1 MAAVSPAPPADQ
13 TTDLMQ
19 RLSLDPKNKGN
30 DASDVAKQPS
40 GVQYGS
46 ANGGEVPIAPI
57 PTYERSLTPLLQEHM
72 DASMCYLPNGY
83 TSSFYYG
90 GYNGLM
96 TEWED
101 YPRYANP
108 DGAEVPPPGVYGD
121 VYHHGYGYAS
131 YGPYPSPGSPIPT
144 LGQNGQLYGSQNYH
158 FPATYYQPPTPT
170 SAPYTTAQTSGSIGE
185 VSTSAAADIPPSP
198 ADTAKAISDGTTK
211 ASSNSNN
218 GSAKTKPFSPC
229 CSFDKGALPGG
240 HPPAGFQDPRF
251 GVDGMWSPVPFSDGS
266 IFPDGQKR
274 PPLSTASP
282 TISHTGST
290 TSTINQN
297 LRPLPHLMGIHG
309 SRPATP
315 GMVNKMYPN
324 HRIYDHHANGY
335 RSGQDF
341 RSGMHDSRMNGRW
354 GMSMDSKYKP
364 RGRSS
369 NFYGYG
375 NENLDGMNELNKG
388 PRSGHFREQ
397 KGLGPTI
404 TLAIRGQ
411 SLPANGNSHDTDGV
425 PEKDQYNKAD
435 FPETYSDAKFFI
447 IKSYSEDDIHKSIKY
462 SIWASTPHG
471 NKKLDAAYQESKQ
484 KTSGCPVFLFF
495 SVNTSGQFV
504 GVAEM
509 VGPVN
514 FNKTLDYW
522 QQDKWVGGFP
532 VKWHIVK
539 DVPNS
544 ILKHI
549 TLENND
555 NKPVTNSR
563 DTQEVKLDQGLQLLK
578 LFKELVSKTSILDD
592 FNFYE
597 TRQKMMQEKRT
608 KHQQLKKKF
617 IYTNFW
623 PQVMDGKPVDSE
635 EKDKEEAYRNAGLRK
650 PSEVVTIS
658 KKESGQG
665 GLPPVEHVLSEKNG
679 LAAAVGVA
687 PKDVKPATETQLA
700 ANGVV
705 NNC

>member
-13 TTDLMQ
+13 STDLMQ
-19 RLSLDPKNKGN
+19 KLSLDPKNEGN
-30 DASDVAKQPS
+30 DASDVAKK
-40 GVQYGS
+40 VY
-46 ANGGEVPIAPI
+46 
-57 PTYERSLTPLLQEHM
+57 LT
-72 DASMCYLPNGY
+72 S
-83 TSSFYYG
+83 

-121 VYHHGYGYAS
+121 MYHHGYGYAS

-144 LGQNGQLYGSQNYH
+144 LGQNGQLYGSQHYH
-158 FPATYYQPPTPT
+158 FPATYYQQPTPT

-185 VSTSAAADIPPSP
+185 VSTSAAADVPPIP

-211 ASSNSNN
+211 ASLNSNN

-251 GVDGMWSPVPFSDGS
+251 VIDGMWSPVPYSDGS

-274 PPLSTASP
+274 PPTTTACT

-335 RSGQDF
+335 GSGQGF

-364 RGRSS
+364 RGRSN

-388 PRSGHFREQ
+388 PRSGHFRDK

-404 TLAIRGQ
+404 TLAFRGQ
-411 SLPANGNSHDTDGV
+411 SLPANVNSHDTDGV

-495 SVNTSGQFV
+495 SVMN
-504 GVAEM
+504 
-509 VGPVN
+509 
-514 FNKTLDYW
+514 
-522 QQDKWVGGFP
+522 
-532 VKWHIVK
+532 
-539 DVPNS
+539 
-544 ILKHI
+544 
-549 TLENND
+549 
-555 NKPVTNSR
+555 
-563 DTQEVKLDQGLQLLK
+563 
-578 LFKELVSKTSILDD
+578 
-592 FNFYE
+592 
-597 TRQKMMQEKRT
+597 
-608 KHQQLKKKF
+608 
-617 IYTNFW
+617 
-623 PQVMDGKPVDSE
+623 GKPVDSE
-635 EKDKEEAYRNAGLRK
+635 EKDKEEAYRDAGFQK
-650 PSEVVTIS
+650 PSEVVTIL
-658 KKESGQG
+658 KESGQG
-665 GLPPVEHVLSEKNG
+665 GLPPVEHVLSEKNSV
-679 LAAAVGVA
+679 AAAAGVA
-687 PKDVKPATETQLA
+687 PKDVKPATEKQHA
-700 ANGVV
+700 AIGVV
-705 NNC
+705 DSC